1 MKKLVLIFIIIIAF
15 TFSINTYALEIPEAD
30 VNVRSYSFTYQTY
43 TQDEILYYSGY
54 NNITYSGKKQVI
66 QHISALY
73 GDYEDSVYGGAK
85 IHYYNSV
92 GGSVL
97 SSVAIDLN
105 TYHDLDISYNY
116 YRVQLVYRLNSN
128 ISDDRIEIEYTYLP
142 YNDYTTISEGVAISA
157 TTIESIYNQ
166 GFNDGEQFAYD
177 DAYDDGYTAGYNVGL
192 NDDVDFN
199 VIGNNVASGMGDILG
214 LEIGGISLGAL
225 VLIPLSFSL
234 FMWFLK
240 VVRK

>member
-1 MKKLVLIFIIIIAF
+1 MKKLVFIFLILIAF
-15 TFSINTYALEIPEAD
+15 TFSINLYALEIPEAD

-43 TQDEILYYSGY
+43 IQDEILYYSNY
-54 NNITYSGKKQVI
+54 ISTTYSGKKQVI
-66 QHISALY
+66 HHISALH
-73 GDYEDSVYGGAK
+73 GDYEDNVYGGAK
-85 IHYYNSV
+85 IYYYNQTS
-92 GGSVL
+92 GSPL

-105 TYHDLDISYNY
+105 VYYELDSSYNY
-116 YRVQLVYRLNSN
+116 YRVQLVYPLVTN
-128 ISDDRIEIEYTYLP
+128 ISDERVVIESMHLLN
-142 YNDYTTISEGVAISA
+142 NDYTTISEGVAISSS
-157 TTIESIYNQ
+157 TIESIYNQ

-192 NDDVDFN
+192 NDNVDFN

-214 LEIGGISLGAL
+214 LEIGGITLGAL

>member
-1 MKKLVLIFIIIIAF
+1 MKKLVLLFIILIAF
-15 TFSINTYALEIPEAD
+15 TFSINLYALEIPEAE

-43 TQDEILYYSGY
+43 IQDEILYYSGY
-54 NNITYSGKKQVI
+54 INTTYSSKEQVI

-73 GDYEDSVYGGAK
+73 GDYEDNIYGGAK
-85 IHYYNSV
+85 IHYYNSI

-97 SSVAIDLN
+97 TSVAIDLN
-105 TYHDLDISYNY
+105 TYHDLDSSYNY
-116 YRVQLVYRLNSN
+116 YRVQLVYLLDSN
-128 ISDDRIEIEYTYLP
+128 ISDNRVEIEGMFLP
-142 YNDYTTISEGVAISA
+142 HNDYTTISEGVAISSS
-157 TTIESIYNQ
+157 TIESIYNQ

-177 DAYDDGYTAGYNVGL
+177 DAYDDGYIAGYNVGL

-214 LEIGGISLGAL
+214 LEIGGITLGAL